1 MDNVIELLSA
11 TIERDKYGVERQIY
25 TAREV
30 FCQVHS
36 VSRAEFFDGG
46 RSGLNPEYQLTMF
59 AGDYEGEGLVRYEG
73 NTYAVYR
80 TYKPDNSDYIELYIE
95 RKGGSNGK
103 NGTA

>member
-11 TIERDKYGVERQIY
+11 TIERDQYGVERQTY
-25 TAREV
+25 TVREV

-46 RSGLNPEYQLTMF
+46 RSGLNPEYKLTMF
-59 AGDYEGEGLVRYEG
+59 AGDYEGEGFVRYEG